1 MMIQRDLKIF
11 KIMGNVDEE
20 SDFVLV
26 VGEGGKELLKR
37 SC

>member
-1 MMIQRDLKIF
+1 MIRRDLKIY

-20 SDFVLV
+20 SDFVLAA
-26 VGEGGKELLKR
+26 GEGGKELLKR